1 MEDCCLGST
10 CSCLYVSCWTL
21 LRLTTFLSIL
31 QHISNSF
38 TPKAAQLRFILIHL
52 VFLLTKF
59 NVQHSTMSPVLPFD
73 IIALIIDNVGEDDT
87 NILKE
92 LALVSHSFL
101 EISSKYLFAT
111 IELHDADSKHH
122 VASSKKGF
130 VKLLRSKPDVV
141 KYIRNLTYNIE
152 RDHVQSQLPQFSPH
166 LNIDNDDNLLSP
178 ILPNILRTI
187 SRLNCFKIS
196 ASLLDWNHLN
206 ASLTSAFL
214 HLMHLPTTNHIDLS
228 SINNF
233 PLPSLTLS
241 VGLLR
246 LDMSRLIC
254 SDVDRLE
261 EDGSPE
267 FVVQSEMRFKIREFH
282 TTDSSQVTMELLHT
296 KMQDGRP
303 AFNLMYLRRLS
314 LSSISLEDNENMR
327 YLLQNAKSLE
337 KLHLCIEH
345 QSFVDLRGIL
355 SLSALTLKVFGLSI
369 SLSYSDA
376 LAHTGLLEELEAMAG
391 QNTLEALSI
400 EIQIDGNPAED
411 DVGSIFW
418 PVEEVLVKPGWSALR
433 QVSFKVEII
442 PAEYSAKLS
451 EALQSLP
458 DKYLSHLPKHESIA
472 FNFSAYTSTR
482 RGLLLDTNNFFLYS

>member
-1 MEDCCLGST
+1 
-10 CSCLYVSCWTL
+10 
-21 LRLTTFLSIL
+21 
-31 QHISNSF
+31 
-38 TPKAAQLRFILIHL
+38 
-52 VFLLTKF
+52 
-59 NVQHSTMSPVLPFD
+59 MSPFLPFD
-73 IIALIIDNVGEDDT
+73 IIALIIDIIGENNDI
-87 NILKE
+87 NLLKE

-101 EISSKYLFAT
+101 QMCRKHIFAT
-111 IELHDADSKHH
+111 VELHDANPGRNL
-122 VASSKKGF
+122 ASSKKGF
-130 VKLLRSKPDVV
+130 VKVLESRPDVV
-141 KYIRNLTYNIE
+141 KYIRNLTYTIE
-152 RDHVQSQLPQFSPH
+152 CDHVLPPH
-166 LNIDNDDNLLSP
+166 FAPVLNFDNEDNLLSS
-178 ILPNILRTI
+178 ILPNFLRTI

-206 ASLTSAFL
+206 PSLTSAFL

-482 RGLLLDTNNFFLYS
+482 RGLLLDTNKFFLYS